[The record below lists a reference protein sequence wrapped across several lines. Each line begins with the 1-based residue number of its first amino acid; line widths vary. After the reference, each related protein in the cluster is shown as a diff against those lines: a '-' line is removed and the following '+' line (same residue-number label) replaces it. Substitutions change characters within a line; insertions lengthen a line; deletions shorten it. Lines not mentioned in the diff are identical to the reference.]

1 MNIYDDK
8 LGKSLDLFNGG
19 FTSQTQKKEV
29 NNLLLAAYD
38 FVIDELRQTIK
49 EDTLS
54 RAGASDE
61 PITMPEL
68 YFSIPRLQHWKE
80 KHSQMFALY
89 PVYVEKIAQLVSLR
103 SATKLAPVT
112 PIETKMDNSYHK
124 ESEKIQEA
132 VSSLLSKKNKQYIEG
147 VQLAEMFNGLSVSVK
162 AHRVSNARGTEFT
175 RHFYYLEGKL
185 TALNLIVAIAYN
197 LDIKNSNKQ

>member
-19 FTSQTQKKEV
+19 FTSQAQKKEV

-80 KHSQMFALY
+80 KHNQMFALY